1 MVNTR
6 FDAEPLQQLD
16 AAHAQQDLL
25 LNPGAR
31 VGAVQP

>member
-1 MVNTR
+1 MPSR
-6 FDAEPLQQLD
+6 FKQLD